1 MGGVGFITGC
11 LLPEEIEGRGLMVR
25 VPYRGVP
32 KGEVKE
38 EPKAPDPPIRKGE
51 TKPADP
57 PIRRAS
63 KIGDGSNG

>member
-1 MGGVGFITGC
+1 
-11 LLPEEIEGRGLMVR
+11 MVR

-51 TKPADP
+51 TRGERPRGFLILRSGEP
-57 PIRRAS
+57 LR
-63 KIGDGSNG
+63 

>member
-1 MGGVGFITGC
+1 
-11 LLPEEIEGRGLMVR
+11 MVR

-51 TKPADP
+51 TRGEAAQRVPDP

>member
-1 MGGVGFITGC
+1 
-11 LLPEEIEGRGLMVR
+11 MVR

-63 KIGDGSNG
+63 KIGDGSNGS

>member
-1 MGGVGFITGC
+1 
-11 LLPEEIEGRGLMVR
+11 MVR

-51 TKPADP
+51 TEASRL
-57 PIRRAS
+57 ILRYRRAS